1 MSHSHFKLL
10 YDLKNSLLLPVKLVS
25 KYLRLR
31 QYICHLFSPCSLLVA
46 GRQIFEGN
54 AAFLFIVGGRAQS
67 VLIIIFHNEL
77 KEALEIS
84 TQIQCKICMRQD
96 A

>member
-1 MSHSHFKLL
+1 MILE
-10 YDLKNSLLLPVKLVS
+10 NSLLFSLKLVS
-25 KYLRLR
+25 KNLRV
-31 QYICHLFSPCSLLVA
+31 QWYICHLFSSCSLLVA

-54 AAFLFIVGGRAQS
+54 GAFLFIVGGRAQS

-84 TQIQCKICMRQD
+84 TQIQCNICMRQD